1 MSEENFQDRGKIERV
16 LKLVEEKVKGMMPF
30 GERVEEETKDPFLVL
45 ISVIL
50 SARTKDE
57 TTEVVCKKLFKRIK
71 KPEDLI
77 RIGKIKLETIL
88 KPIGF
93 YRQKAKYL
101 KQTAKIL
108 LEKYNGNVPDSFDEL
123 IKLPGVGRKT
133 ANLVLSLS
141 FGKNTICVDTH
152 VHRISNRL
160 GIVKTKTPFETEV
173 ELKKVLP
180 EKWWSRINTIFVLY
194 GKTVCTPINPKCDD
208 CVVREYC
215 KFNNAMN

>member
-1 MSEENFQDRGKIERV
+1 LTAESFDRHNVEKIL
-16 LKLVEEKVKGMMPF
+16 LKIEEKVKGKLPF
-30 GERVEEETKDPFLVL
+30 GERVEEETRDPFLVL

-57 TTEVVCKKLFKRIK
+57 TTEVVCNKLFKK
-71 KPEDLI
+71 VKNPHDLL
-77 RIGKIKLETIL
+77 KIPKSKLEAIL

-93 YRQKAKYL
+93 YKQKAKYL
-101 KQTAKIL
+101 KETAKKIIK
-108 LEKYNGNVPDSFDEL
+108 EYNCKVPDSFEEL
-123 IKLPGVGRKT
+123 TKLPGVGRKT

-160 GIVKTKTPFETEV
+160 GFVKTKTPFETEM

-180 EKWWSRINTIFVLY
+180 EKWWSKINTILVLY
-194 GKTVCTPINPKCDD
+194 GKSICTPIRPKCDE
-208 CVVREYC
+208 CPVKKFC
-215 KFNNAMN
+215 KYFKENK